1 MAQSQS
7 RKLSR
12 LRSTD
17 YTTDNKKPATKKMN
31 KIVFRFW
38 VINFL
43 ISISLFFIY
52 RIVISETK
60 MIDGNFFEKF
70 IQILDLILNIGFS
83 TIYFIA
89 MIISS
94 FAIFLNLIAKIR
106 NNFYW
111 SLLAF
116 LGIPLFC
123 VLFIVIKLLIDIY
136 LHNLTILT
144 KLASFSIIYLF
155 LTTIEFLLFR
165 KRINKLKIE

>member
-1 MAQSQS
+1 MK
-7 RKLSR
+7 KL
-12 LRSTD
+12 
-17 YTTDNKKPATKKMN
+17 
-31 KIVFRFW
+31 VFRFW
-38 VINFL
+38 IINFL

-60 MIDGNFFEKF
+60 MVEGNSFEKF
-70 IQILDLILNIGFS
+70 VQILDLIINLGFS
-83 TIYFIA
+83 AVYFIA

-94 FAIFLNLIAKIR
+94 FAIFLNLKEKIR

-123 VLFIVIKLLIDIY
+123 VIFILVNLLIDISV
-136 LHNLTILT
+136 HNVTVL
-144 KLASFSIIYLF
+144 KRLALFSIIYLF
-155 LTTIEFLLFR
+155 LTTVEFLLFR

>member
-1 MAQSQS
+1 M
-7 RKLSR
+7 K
-12 LRSTD
+12 
-17 YTTDNKKPATKKMN
+17 

-38 VINFL
+38 IINFL

-60 MIDGNFFEKF
+60 MIEGNFFEKF
-70 IQILDLILNIGFS
+70 LQILDLIINIGFS
-83 TIYFIA
+83 TVYFIA
-89 MIISS
+89 MMISS
-94 FAIFLNLIAKIR
+94 FAILLNLTAKIR

-116 LGIPLFC
+116 LGIPSFC
-123 VLFIVIKLLIDIY
+123 VLFIVINLLIDIY

-144 KLASFSIIYLF
+144 KLAIFSIIYLF

-165 KRINKLKIE
+165 KRINKLKTE